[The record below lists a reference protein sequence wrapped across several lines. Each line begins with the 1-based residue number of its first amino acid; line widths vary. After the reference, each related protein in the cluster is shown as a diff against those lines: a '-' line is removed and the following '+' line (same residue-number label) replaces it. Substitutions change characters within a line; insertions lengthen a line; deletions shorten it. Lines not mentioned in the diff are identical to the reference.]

1 MCVGPFNLDTSFYK
15 HVRSYVPVIPSLK
28 SVTPDVTC
36 RRVYHQVAW
45 LPREYCT
52 LIARSKLKISFTTF
66 IDR

>member
-15 HVRSYVPVIPSLK
+15 HVRSYVPVIPSEMK

-45 LPREYCT
+45 LREN
-52 LIARSKLKISFTTF
+52 IVH
-66 IDR
+66 